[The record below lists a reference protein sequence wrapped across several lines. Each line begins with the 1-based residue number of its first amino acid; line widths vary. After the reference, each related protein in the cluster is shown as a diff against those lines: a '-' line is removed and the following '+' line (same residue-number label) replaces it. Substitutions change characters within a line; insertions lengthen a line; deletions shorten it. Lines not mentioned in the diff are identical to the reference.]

1 MPCFEPKKAS
11 VHSPQGFRVTSAS
24 GTSTEGR
31 RTSAYSPRSPEQR
44 AVRYVTSG
52 SDTPRKITFVPTAR
66 KVGVVSLQARP
77 CHRSSVS
84 HARSESGVTTCRLN
98 SSYAM
103 RPGPARLQSVPG
115 EAKTAPCTPSPLYRS
130 VQRGSMTPRPAS
142 AASSASAPSG
152 GPATLEPSRRRLR
165 PLVLPAWPSTVAWTT
180 FQPGTTPFTG
190 VQRQV
195 STASVASEISRT
207 GPASSTPRVVTLRSW
222 PRTLSSTTS
231 FRSPSPSPR
240 LYSAPLPSSGSFRV
254 VRATSPPVV
263 HIDLTKETRQAGS
276 KTPAAEMQASSGY
289 HPGRE
294 LQRRDP
300 EEAMDAASKTD
311 EEETTDDDSQEDG
324 DERDV
329 EDWSARSL
337 ERAKHREDG
346 YLPTAERDRKSVV

>member
-11 VHSPQGFRVTSAS
+11 VHSPQGFRVTSAC

-31 RTSAYSPRSPEQR
+31 RTSAYSP
-44 AVRYVTSG
+44 YVTSG

-84 HARSESGVTTCRLN
+84 HARSESGVTTCRDEMN
-98 SSYAM
+98 DKKARSCESSS
-103 RPGPARLQSVPG
+103 RGPSSVPG

-152 GPATLEPSRRRLR
+152 GPAALEPSRRRLR

-222 PRTLSSTTS
+222 N
-231 FRSPSPSPR
+231 SPVESVLR
-240 LYSAPLPSSGSFRV
+240 ASA
-254 VRATSPPVV
+254 
-263 HIDLTKETRQAGS
+263 
-276 KTPAAEMQASSGY
+276 
-289 HPGRE
+289 
-294 LQRRDP
+294 
-300 EEAMDAASKTD
+300 
-311 EEETTDDDSQEDG
+311 
-324 DERDV
+324 
-329 EDWSARSL
+329 L
-337 ERAKHREDG
+337 EV
-346 YLPTAERDRKSVV
+346 L